1 LFYLRSSGLETV
13 DSNDDLF
20 ARLMLTEPTI
30 AKLTEGAVATALSS
44 MSITPRRDHAWLA
57 RAVQGALYT
66 SLTPASDG
74 PHRQSN
80 ADTRNELTKL
90 ATQAST
96 FWLSLVERSSSADQA
111 LWDAAFRRWDG
122 EGGTTIDG
130 VAIGEPSLYAEF
142 TKTIARLNSLTT
154 FLRQAAEEIEAQ
166 RPNWRRTEQR
176 ENRIFRAQCLSP
188 IYEEAYGLEPTV
200 NSWPG
205 RSSLGPWSEFYQRIV
220 ALTFGENA
228 TPDLEGVL
236 DEARRR
242 DKSHRVVFA
251 AGVIPN

>member
-1 LFYLRSSGLETV
+1 MDGEDGPL
-13 DSNDDLF
+13 

-30 AKLTEGAVATALSS
+30 AKLTEEAVATALSP
-44 MSITPRRDHAWLA
+44 MSIRPRRDNAWLA

-74 PHRQSN
+74 PDRQSN

-96 FWLSLVERSSSADQA
+96 FWLSLVERSGSADQA

-122 EGGTTIDG
+122 EGGRTIDG
-130 VAIGEPSLYAEF
+130 VTIGEPALYAEF
-142 TKTIARLNSLTT
+142 AKTVNRLESLTT

-166 RPNWRRTEQR
+166 GPNWRRAEQR
-176 ENRIFRAQCLSP
+176 EHRIFRAQCLSP

-205 RSSLGPWSEFYQRIV
+205 KSSLEPWSEFYQRIV
-220 ALTFGENA
+220 ALTFGEKV

-242 DKSHRVVFA
+242 DKAHRVVFA
-251 AGVIPN
+251 PGVIPN